1 MPALAL
7 LNPHAAGGRA
17 RALAEPLRALL
28 PAGVPLHLSGGIAE
42 TIALLQAQSAGT
54 RVLQVGGDGSLHP
67 LLAALVDRGHELA
80 LLPFGSGNDT
90 ARALGLRARPLDAA
104 AVAHALQAPALP
116 MDLGEVATPH
126 ETRLFASSLAAGFD
140 AAIAIRALRMP
151 KALAGTTRYLAATVA
166 ELAALQVQPIAV
178 TVNGRPVHDGPALF
192 ASVLNTPSYGA
203 GMPVA
208 PAARVDDGRLDL
220 VVAGR
225 FGRLGALAM
234 LPRLL
239 TGRHVG
245 HPRVLLA
252 AGQAITLRCAAPLP
266 LAADGEP
273 MVASAEVRLRVLP
286 GALRAARGLQGP
298 R

>member
-1 MPALAL
+1 LPALAL

-28 PAGVPLHLSGGIAE
+28 PADVPLHLSGSVAE
-42 TIALLQAQSAGT
+42 AQALLRAWPAGT
-54 RVLQVGGDGSLHP
+54 RVLLVGGDGSLHP
-67 LLAALVDRGHELA
+67 LLPALVDGGHELA

-90 ARALGLRARPLDAA
+90 ARALGHCARPLS
-104 AVAHALQAPALP
+104 AVAVSHALQAPATP
-116 MDLGEVATPH
+116 MDLGEVATAH

-151 KALAGTTRYLAATVA
+151 KALAGTARYLAATFG
-166 ELAALQVQPIAV
+166 ELAALQVQPV
-178 TVNGRPVHDGPALF
+178 TVTVDGQPVHDGPALF

-208 PAARVDDGRLDL
+208 PTARVDDGQLDL

-225 FGRLGALAM
+225 FGRAGALAM

-245 HPRVLLA
+245 HPRVRLA
-252 AGQAITLRCAAPLP
+252 AGQAITLRGAAPLP

-273 MVASAEVRLRVLP
+273 LVAAAEVQLRVLP
-286 GALRAARGLQGP
+286 GALRAVRG
-298 R
+298 

>member
-1 MPALAL
+1 MAALAL

-17 RALAEPLRALL
+17 GALAGPLRALL
-28 PAGVPLHLSGGIAE
+28 PAGVPLHLSGSVAE
-42 TIALLQAQSAGT
+42 AQALLRARPAGT
-54 RVLQVGGDGSLHP
+54 RVLLAGGDGSLHP
-67 LLAALVDRGHELA
+67 LLPALVDGGHELA

-90 ARALGLRARPLDAA
+90 ARALGHRAGSLSAA
-104 AVAHALQAPALP
+104 AVTHALQAPAAP
-116 MDLGEVATPH
+116 MDLGEVATAH

-151 KALAGTTRYLAATVA
+151 KALAGTARYLAATFG
-166 ELAALQVQPIAV
+166 ELAALQVQPV
-178 TVNGRPVHDGPALF
+178 TVTVDGQPVHDGPALF

-208 PAARVDDGRLDL
+208 PAARVDDGQLDL

-225 FGRLGALAM
+225 FGRAGALAM

-245 HPRVLLA
+245 HPRVRLA
-252 AGQAITLRCAAPLP
+252 AGQSIALQAAAPLP

-273 MVASAEVRLRVLP
+273 MAAATQVRLRVRP
-286 GALRAARGLQGP
+286 GTLRVVRGQG
-298 R
+298 

>member
-1 MPALAL
+1 MSALAL

-17 RALAEPLRALL
+17 RALAGPLRALL
-28 PAGVPLHLSGGIAE
+28 PPDVPLHLSPGVAE
-42 TIALLQAQSAGT
+42 ARAVLQAQPAGT
-54 RVLQVGGDGSLHP
+54 RVLLVGGDGSLHA
-67 LLAALVDRGHELA
+67 LLPALVERGLELA

-90 ARALGLRARPLDAA
+90 ARALGLRTTRLDAA
-104 AVAHALQAPALP
+104 AVAHALRAPAVP
-116 MDLGEVATPH
+116 MDLGEVTTAHGP
-126 ETRLFASSLAAGFD
+126 RLFASSLAAGFD

-151 KALAGTTRYLAATVA
+151 RALTGTARYLAATFA
-166 ELAALQVQPIAV
+166 ELAALQLQPI
-178 TVNGRPVHDGPALF
+178 TVSVDGRLVHDGPALF

-208 PAARVDDGRLDL
+208 PAARLDDGRLDL

-245 HPRVLLA
+245 HARVHLA
-252 AGQAITLRCAAPLP
+252 AGAGIVLQSGSPLP

-273 MVASAEVRLRVLP
+273 MAAAAQARLRVRP
-286 GALRAARGLQGP
+286 GALRAVRAARAAG
-298 R
+298 

>member
-1 MPALAL
+1 MAAIAL

-17 RALAEPLRALL
+17 GALAGPLRTLL
-28 PAGVPLHLSGGIAE
+28 PADVPLHLSGGVAE
-42 TIALLQAQSAGT
+42 ALALLRAQPPGT
-54 RVLQVGGDGSLHP
+54 RVLLVGGDGSLHP
-67 LLAALVDRGHELA
+67 LLPALVDRGLELA

-90 ARALGLRARPLDAA
+90 ARALGHRAEPLRAA
-104 AVAHALQAPALP
+104 AVAHALQGPAAP
-116 MDLGEVATPH
+116 MDLGEVATAR

-151 KALAGTTRYLAATVA
+151 RALTGTARYLAATFA
-166 ELAALQVQPIAV
+166 ELAALQVQPITV
-178 TVNGRPVHDGPALF
+178 TVDGRPVHDGPALF

-245 HPRVLLA
+245 HDRVQLA
-252 AGQAITLRCAAPLP
+252 AGAGIVLQARSPLP

-273 MVASAEVRLRVLP
+273 LAAAAQVRLRVLP
-286 GALRAARGLQGP
+286 GALRAVRAAIAAG
-298 R
+298 